1 MCPLTKKLLP
11 LIEFGVGVNVVVI
24 TLLGYGIFTGKFEGD
39 AADSVCDMLI
49 VFSFS
54 ATVLNAVI
62 ACLLVF
68 CRKACGNDRCKNK
81 NT

>member
-11 LIEFGVGVNVVVI
+11 LIEFEIGATLVTIV
-24 TLLGYGIFTGKFEGD
+24 LLGYGVLTGKFEGD
-39 AADSVCDMLI
+39 AADTVRDMLY

-62 ACLLVF
+62 ACILVF
-68 CRKACGNDRCKNK
+68 GRKACGNDRCKNK

>member
-1 MCPLTKKLLP
+1 MCPLMKKLIP
-11 LIEFGVGVNVVVI
+11 LIEFEVGVNVVVI
-24 TLLGYGIFTGKFEGD
+24 ILLGYGIFTGKFNEEI
-39 AADSVCDMLI
+39 ADSVRDMLI

-62 ACLLVF
+62 AFILVF
-68 CRKACGNDRCKNK
+68 CRKACGNDICKNK

>member
-11 LIEFGVGVNVVVI
+11 LIEFGIGANAVVVI
-24 TLLGYGIFTGKFEGD
+24 LLGYGIFTGKFNEKT
-39 AADSVCDMLI
+39 ADSVRDMLL

-54 ATVLNAVI
+54 ATALNAVI
-62 ACLLVF
+62 ACILAF

>member
-1 MCPLTKKLLP
+1 MCPFIKRLAP
-11 LIEFGVGVNVVVI
+11 LIEFEIGATLVTIV
-24 TLLGYGIFTGKFEGD
+24 LLGYGIFTGKFNEET
-39 AADSVCDMLI
+39 ADSVRDMLI

-62 ACLLVF
+62 AFILVF
-68 CRKACGNDRCKNK
+68 CRKACGNGRCKNK

>member
-1 MCPLTKKLLP
+1 MCPLIKKLVP
-11 LIEFGVGVNVVVI
+11 LIEFEIGATLVTIV
-24 TLLGYGIFTGKFEGD
+24 LLGYGVLTGKFEGE
-39 AADSVCDMLI
+39 AANAVRDMLY

-54 ATVLNAVI
+54 ATMLNAVI
-62 ACLLVF
+62 ACILVF

>member
-11 LIEFGVGVNVVVI
+11 LIEFEIGATLVTI
-24 TLLGYGIFTGKFEGD
+24 ILLGYGVFTGKFEGD
-39 AADSVCDMLI
+39 AADTVRDMLY

-62 ACLLVF
+62 AFILVF
-68 CRKACGNDRCKNK
+68 CRKACGNGRCKNK

>member
-11 LIEFGVGVNVVVI
+11 LIEFEIGATLVTIV
-24 TLLGYGIFTGKFEGD
+24 LLGYGVLTGKFEGE
-39 AADSVCDMLI
+39 AANAIRDMLY

-54 ATVLNAVI
+54 ATMLNAVI
-62 ACLLVF
+62 ACILVL
-68 CRKACGNDRCKNK
+68 CRKACGNGRCKNK

>member
-11 LIEFGVGVNVVVI
+11 LIEFEIGATLVTIV
-24 TLLGYGIFTGKFEGD
+24 LLGYGVLTGRFEGE
-39 AADSVCDMLI
+39 AATAVRDMLY

-68 CRKACGNDRCKNK
+68 CRRLCDKTQCKNK

>member
-11 LIEFGVGVNVVVI
+11 LIEFEIGATLVTIV
-24 TLLGYGIFTGKFEGD
+24 LLGYGVLTGKFEGD
-39 AADSVCDMLI
+39 AADTVRDMLYI
-49 VFSFS
+49 FSFS

>member
-11 LIEFGVGVNVVVI
+11 LIEFEVGVSVVVI
-24 TLLGYGIFTGKFEGD
+24 ILLGYGIFTGKFNEETT
-39 AADSVCDMLI
+39 DSVRDMLI

-68 CRKACGNDRCKNK
+68 CRKACGNGKCKK
-81 NT
+81 

>member
-11 LIEFGVGVNVVVI
+11 LIEFEIGATLVTIV
-24 TLLGYGIFTGKFEGD
+24 LLGYGVLTGKFEGD
-39 AADSVCDMLI
+39 SADTVRDMLYI
-49 VFSFS
+49 FSFS

-62 ACLLVF
+62 ACILVF
-68 CRKACGNDRCKNK
+68 CRKACGNGRCKNK

>member
-11 LIEFGVGVNVVVI
+11 LIEFEIGATLVTI
-24 TLLGYGIFTGKFEGD
+24 ILLGYGVFTGKFEGD
-39 AADSVCDMLI
+39 AADTVRDMLY

-62 ACLLVF
+62 ACILVF
-68 CRKACGNDRCKNK
+68 CRKDCGNGRCKNK

>member
-1 MCPLTKKLLP
+1 MCPLTKRLVP
-11 LIEFGVGVNVVVI
+11 LIEFEIGATLVTIV
-24 TLLGYGIFTGKFEGD
+24 LLGYGVLTGKFEGE
-39 AADSVCDMLI
+39 AANAIRDMLY

>member
-11 LIEFGVGVNVVVI
+11 LIEFEIGATLVTIV
-24 TLLGYGIFTGKFEGD
+24 LLGYGVLTGKFEGE
-39 AADSVCDMLI
+39 AANAIRDMLY

-54 ATVLNAVI
+54 ATMLNAVI
-62 ACLLVF
+62 ACILVL

>member
-1 MCPLTKKLLP
+1 MCPLIKRLVP
-11 LIEFGVGVNVVVI
+11 LIEFEIGATLVTIV
-24 TLLGYGIFTGKFEGD
+24 LLGYGVLTGKFEGD
-39 AADSVCDMLI
+39 AADTVRDMLY

-62 ACLLVF
+62 ACILVF
-68 CRKACGNDRCKNK
+68 CRRACDKTQCKNK

>member
-1 MCPLTKKLLP
+1 MCPLMKKLAP
-11 LIEFGVGVNVVVI
+11 LIEFEVGVSVTVI
-24 TLLGYGIFTGKFEGD
+24 VLLGYGIFTGKFNEEN
-39 AADSVCDMLI
+39 ADSVRDVLI

-62 ACLLVF
+62 ACILVF
-68 CRKACGNDRCKNK
+68 CREACSNGRCKNK

>member
-1 MCPLTKKLLP
+1 MCPLIKKLVP
-11 LIEFGVGVNVVVI
+11 LIEFEIGATLVTIV
-24 TLLGYGIFTGKFEGD
+24 LLGYGVLTGKFEGE
-39 AADSVCDMLI
+39 AANAVRDMLY

-62 ACLLVF
+62 ACILVF

>member
-1 MCPLTKKLLP
+1 MCPLTKRLVP
-11 LIEFGVGVNVVVI
+11 LIEFEIGATLVTI
-24 TLLGYGIFTGKFEGD
+24 ILLGYGVFTGKFEGD
-39 AADSVCDMLI
+39 AADTVRGVLY

-68 CRKACGNDRCKNK
+68 CRRLCNKTQCKNK

>member
-11 LIEFGVGVNVVVI
+11 LIEFEVGASVGVI
-24 TLLGYGIFTGKFEGD
+24 ILLGYGIFTGKFEGD
-39 AADSVCDMLI
+39 TADSVRDMLI

-68 CRKACGNDRCKNK
+68 CRKACGNGRCKNK

>member
-1 MCPLTKKLLP
+1 MCPLMKKLIP
-11 LIEFGVGVNVVVI
+11 LIEFEVGANVVVI
-24 TLLGYGIFTGKFEGD
+24 ILLGYGICTGKFNEET
-39 AADSVCDMLI
+39 ADSVRDMLI

-62 ACLLVF
+62 ACILVF
-68 CRKACGNDRCKNK
+68 CRRACDKTQCKNK

>member
-11 LIEFGVGVNVVVI
+11 LIEFEIGATLVTI
-24 TLLGYGIFTGKFEGD
+24 ILLGYGVFTGKFEGD
-39 AADSVCDMLI
+39 AADTVRDMLY

-62 ACLLVF
+62 ACILVF